1 MTFASATL
9 PELGGWESLSHEG
22 AELVLALTDTPSGAF
37 RPNIVLTSTPSDAPI
52 EAASSVSIAAILTDH
67 PGAQIIAVDL
77 WAEQAVDGRMIT
89 ASYPAGD
96 LQIVILRWIWA
107 TGLRH
112 VHLTASVATHQFL
125 ACQPT
130 LSHAATA
137 LELTG
142 EMSAT
147 QLNANVAPKLDL
159 AATAAAGGPLER
171 LERVPS
177 FQMYTPP
184 GLDISAAAQGALLAA
199 RTTGA
204 LAWRSPAQR
213 ELRERGLLEG
223 NSRRLSPFARQ
234 VVAHWDAGVI
244 QLEASTTRGGIT
256 QSLRSWTRGESTLFA
271 YSAAPQNEAD
281 AGGFAIEL
289 RPVGQTVDLILRF
302 LGIGPMWSRAMEPEQ
317 VSVGVLQERLAADAL
332 TLPAP
337 PADANDAFV
346 RFWNQEWTELRVRSV
361 LSSMRAIN
369 TPSAGLLN
377 VGAPES
383 VPGDEVV
390 PITTMPSSAF
400 YTHLLALFE
409 TALRG

>member
-9 PELGGWESLSHEG
+9 PELGGWESRSNEG
-22 AELVLALTDTPSGAF
+22 AELVLALTDTPTGAF
-37 RPNIVLTSTPSDAPI
+37 RPNIVLTSTPSTAPI

-77 WAEQAVDGRMIT
+77 WAEQAIDGRMIT

-112 VHLTASVATHQFL
+112 VHLTASVATHQLL

-130 LSHAATA
+130 LSYIATA

-147 QLNANVAPKLDL
+147 QVNTGVAPKLDL
-159 AATAAAGGPLER
+159 TASAAAGQPLEL

-177 FQMYTPP
+177 FQPYTPP
-184 GLDISAAAQGALLAA
+184 SLEISVAAQGALLAA

-204 LAWRSPAQR
+204 LARRSPAQQ
-213 ELRERGLLEG
+213 ELRDSGLLEG
-223 NSRRLSPFARQ
+223 HSRRLSPFALQ
-234 VVAHWDAGVI
+234 VVTHWDSGI
-244 QLEASTTRGGIT
+244 QLEASTTRSGIT
-256 QSLRSWTRGESTLFA
+256 RSLRSWTRGESTLFA
-271 YSAAPQNEAD
+271 YSTAPQNEMD
-281 AGGFAIEL
+281 AGGFAIEM

-302 LGIGPMWSRAMEPEQ
+302 LGVGPMWSRVMEPAR
-317 VSVGVLQERLAADAL
+317 VSVSVLQERLAADAL
-332 TLPAP
+332 TLPST
-337 PADANDAFV
+337 PAGTNDAFG

-383 VPGDEVV
+383 VSGDAVF